1 MTIEQLKREYID
13 AYTMNC
19 KPNITKLH
27 KGFITDPDMSVNWNI
42 QQVEENN
49 KQYLE
54 EVKQLNKLKNEAIH
68 KSNSDIVKYISKK
81 LHITKD
87 NAQKIWNFIHN
98 EYIEH
103 YDRYYSVLFEK
114 LDDLITLLEDVY
126 N

>member
-1 MTIEQLKREYID
+1 MTIEQLKQKYIN

-19 KPNITKLH
+19 KPNIPKLH

-68 KSNSDIVKYISKK
+68 KSNIDIVKYISKK
-81 LHITKD
+81 LDITKD

-98 EYIEH
+98 EYWDSH
-103 YDRYYSVLFEK
+103 YDILFEK
-114 LDDLITLLEDVY
+114 LEDLIDLLKDVY

>member
-1 MTIEQLKREYID
+1 MKIKPTI
-13 AYTMNC
+13 
-19 KPNITKLH
+19 PKLH

-49 KQYLE
+49 NQYLE

-68 KSNSDIVKYISKK
+68 KSNVAIVKYISKE
-81 LHITKD
+81 LDIIKD

-98 EYIEH
+98 EYWDSH
-103 YDRYYSVLFEK
+103 YDILFEK
-114 LDDLITLLEDVY
+114 LEDLINLLKDVY

>member
-1 MTIEQLKREYID
+1 MTIEQLKQEYID
-13 AYTMNC
+13 AYTMKI
-19 KPNITKLH
+19 KPTIPKLH

-49 KQYLE
+49 NQYLE

-68 KSNSDIVKYISKK
+68 KSNVAIVKYISKE
-81 LHITKD
+81 LDIIKD

-98 EYIEH
+98 EYWDSH
-103 YDRYYSVLFEK
+103 YDILFEK
-114 LDDLITLLEDVY
+114 LEDLIDLLKDVY